1 MGRKKKSTN
10 VEWYGMPTDEAALKE
25 IFAGITAT
33 HESFKTIDNEREQ
46 LKDIFE
52 ELHAKY
58 GMPKSVFNS
67 LAKFSYY
74 NNADEHFSREDEIQD
89 AWDIL
94 SRVLK

>member
-10 VEWYGMPTDEAALKE
+10 VEWHGMPTDTPALKE
-25 IFAGITAT
+25 IFAGILAT
-33 HESFKTIDNEREQ
+33 YESFKAIDNERKQ

-74 NNADEHFSREDEIQD
+74 GNADEHFSREDEIQD

>member
-10 VEWYGMPTDEAALKE
+10 VEWHGMPTDAPALKE
-25 IFAGITAT
+25 IFAGILAT
-33 HESFKTIDNEREQ
+33 YESFKAIDNEREQ

-74 NNADEHFSREDEIQD
+74 GNADEHFSREDEIQD

-94 SRVLK
+94 SKVLK